1 MNLPTD
7 LLRTF
12 LAIADTRSFTRAAE
26 IVHRTQSAVSMQM
39 RRLEETLGRPLF
51 LRSGRTVV
59 LTADGETLL
68 GYARR
73 MLRLNDEAVAAVSR
87 PEVSGVVRLGSPD
100 DFVGR
105 YLPGILARFAR
116 AYPQVRVEVTC
127 EPTAYLIGMLERGEV
142 DLAINSRVN
151 PGENEQVLRKE
162 PTLWVSSARHFVHEQ
177 EPVPLALFQEGCFFR
192 GWAFRALDEA
202 NRSYRVA
209 YASPSISGIQAAVA
223 AGLAVSLLAQSVVP
237 ADWRV
242 LGPDDG
248 FPQTPSV
255 TLVLARP
262 EQPGSEAVES
272 LAQYVV
278 EGFRDPQPGD
288 EAGATTGF

>member
-12 LAIADTRSFTRAAE
+12 LAIADTHSFTRAAE
-26 IVHRTQSAVSMQM
+26 TVHRTQSAVSMQM
-39 RRLEETLGRPLF
+39 RRLEEDVDRPLF
-51 LRSGRTVV
+51 HRSGRSVT

-73 MLRLNDEAVAAVSR
+73 MLRLNDEAVAAIRR

-116 AYPQVRVEVTC
+116 TYPGVRVEMIC
-127 EPTAYLIGMLERGEV
+127 EPTEYLIGMLKRGEV
-142 DLAINSRVN
+142 DLAINSRVT
-151 PGENEQVLRKE
+151 PGEGEQVLRRE
-162 PTLWVSSARHFVHEQ
+162 PTLWVASAQHFAHEQ
-177 EPVPLALFQEGCFFR
+177 DPVPLALFQEGCFFR

-209 YASPSISGIQAAVA
+209 FASPSISGIHAAVS
-223 AGLAVSLLAQSVVP
+223 AGLAVTLLAQSVVP
-237 ADWRV
+237 PEWRV
-242 LGPDDG
+242 LGPAEG

-255 TLVLARP
+255 SLVLARP
-262 EQPGSEAVES
+262 PVPGNAAVDC
-272 LAQYVV
+272 LAQYVA
-278 EGFRDPQPGD
+278 EGFRDAQPV
-288 EAGATTGF
+288 EQVVGF